1 MKLGL
6 IAAMILGFA
15 IMGCSS
21 KDSSKESAEGSVA
34 ETKSETKSAPKISM
48 EVINGESFVDA
59 RDNQVYRYVKIGNAT
74 WMKDNLRLATAN
86 SFCTQEYGG
95 CDKVGR
101 HYTIEELPT
110 LCPDGWR
117 MPKSKDFMA
126 MQKSCKKNPGFCLW
140 HEFEKQGSD
149 EIGFSALAMGRY
161 DLHVSK
167 YSEVGTQAYF
177 WSESNGKAKDV
188 FTLKKGEYASSIN
201 RAEKSD
207 AFTVRCVKME

>member
-6 IAAMILGFA
+6 IAATILSFVV
-15 IMGCSS
+15 MGCSS
-21 KDSSKESAEGSVA
+21 KETAEENKVETKVESAPE
-34 ETKSETKSAPKISM
+34 ISM
-48 EVINGESFVDA
+48 EVVNGESFVDA

-74 WMKDNLRLATAN
+74 WMKDNLRFASAN
-86 SFCTQEYGG
+86 SFCNQEYG

-101 HYTIEELPT
+101 HYKIEELSA

-126 MQKSCKKNPGFCLW
+126 MQKACKKNPGFCLW

-177 WSESNGKAKDV
+177 WSESNGKGADV
-188 FTLKKGEYASSIN
+188 FTIKKGEYTSSIV

-207 AFTVRCVKME
+207 AFTVRCIKME